1 MFTEIH
7 KIVVLSI
14 FFHTYIYAQDVQNV
28 GVNLNVKNDPFA
40 TPGVDPF
47 GNMKSS
53 TSSDK
58 TAIKTSKSSTTR
70 HISTRKETNVQG
82 LDKEPVVGAENLKT
96 ENAAISST
104 GTSTSQ
110 TNNVQSAGT
119 TVSKENRR
127 TDVNAVKAS
136 DTASSNSRSSNRRV
150 PRKRNKK
157 QKTEIDTTTRSNR
170 QQNRVN
176 QEVSRQST
184 TGTKTNTAKNSKG
197 QTSSTRTV
205 VSERS
210 QTSGSVQLNPQTVR
224 TSNTDTRNVLRKD
237 GAFSSDIDFNGA
249 LRRDE
254 QLGMEFDVPT
264 TEKPIRYFRQ
274 LFADQRIC
282 EIQNC
287 YSTDCYFE
295 HPGDCRKY
303 IRCTASAEGAG
314 MEALEMNCAFGT
326 FWSRMKNTCDT
337 ASNVVCPNDPCRDRT
352 LKSYP
357 SGLNCRSYWT
367 CVNGRSDAECCPAN
381 EAYEN
386 GFCQASDSCKIDD
399 AECPYKLRG
408 DMPEKK
414 KKNSCPFESHPKD
427 ESLYVLKY
435 YGTVMNCA
443 TGTRF
448 DEEQCTCV
456 RAVFKRI
463 RCVPTTDI
471 SFNGKRVISGRS
483 YIETSNVTLTER
495 SGGRFNGRAA
505 ISVPYFKSNQNIERH
520 LVVQMR
526 FYHNGKEGYD
536 SQVLISNCKTVS
548 SNELSPSFAILL
560 SKTKNQIIF
569 FISTKQGNMDKSGGT
584 ASISLP
590 YTPGSW
596 TVVEMKYINQQLNAT
611 VQTFQAD
618 GSSTQVNDV
627 KDLKGRIKPSVEP
640 VMVGNCN
647 MNDGFV
653 GYIDEVKIYLCDPNE
668 V

>member
-1 MFTEIH
+1 MLTEIH
-7 KIVVLSI
+7 RIVILSI
-14 FFHTYIYAQDVQNV
+14 FVHTYIYAQDVQNI
-28 GVNLNVKNDPFA
+28 GVNLNVENDPFA
-40 TPGVDPF
+40 SPGVDPF
-47 GNMKSS
+47 GNVKSG
-53 TSSDK
+53 TGSSK
-58 TAIKTSKSSTTR
+58 TIKTSKSSSTT
-70 HISTRKETNVQG
+70 HVAARKETNVQG
-82 LDKEPVVGAENLKT
+82 LDKEPAVGAGDLNT
-96 ENAAISST
+96 INAEVSSIGAI
-104 GTSTSQ
+104 TSETK
-110 TNNVQSAGT
+110 NVQSSGT

-127 TDVNAVKAS
+127 TDINTVKTS
-136 DTASSNSRSSNRRV
+136 DTASSNSRSSSRRV
-150 PRKRNKK
+150 PRKRNQT
-157 QKTEIDTTTRSNR
+157 QKTKSDITTRRNR
-170 QQNRVN
+170 QRKNKNKSN
-176 QEVSRQST
+176 QDVSRQST
-184 TGTKTNTAKNSKG
+184 SGTGTQSNTATNSKG
-197 QTSSTRTV
+197 QTIST
-205 VSERS
+205 
-210 QTSGSVQLNPQTVR
+210 R
-224 TSNTDTRNVLRKD
+224 TSNTDTRNILRKD
-237 GAFSSDIDFNGA
+237 GAFSSSMDFTDEV
-249 LRRDE
+249 RRNE
-254 QLGMEFDVPT
+254 QIGMEFDVPT
-264 TEKPIRYFRQ
+264 TEKPVRYFRQ

-381 EAYEN
+381 EAYVN
-386 GFCQASDSCKIDD
+386 GVCQPSDSCKIDES
-399 AECPYKLRG
+399 ECPYKLRG

-414 KKNSCPFESHPKD
+414 KKNSCPFEKHPKD

-448 DEEQCTCV
+448 DEDQCTCV
-456 RAVFKRI
+456 RALFKRI

-471 SFNGKRVISGRS
+471 AFNGKRVISGRS
-483 YIETSNVTLTER
+483 YIEPSNVTLTER

-505 ISVPYFKSNQNIERH
+505 IAVPYFKSNQNIERH
-520 LVVQMR
+520 LVVRMR

-569 FISTKQGNMDKSGGT
+569 FISTKQGSTDKSGGT

-596 TVVEMKYINQQLNAT
+596 TVVEMKFINQQLNAT

-653 GYIDEVKIYLCDPNE
+653 GYIDEVKIYLCDPYE
-668 V
+668 A